1 MDPSRPHGP
10 PTYEHRLGGG
20 RGDEA
25 CRLGR
30 VHADERAALPTR
42 RDRHVSA
49 DPEREPSRP
58 PGVVQHSYTAPGS
71 GHRILEL
78 DSFYEM
84 EVNGVTLVDWVDALI
99 AGEPLD
105 DVHCEQCETA

>member
-1 MDPSRPHGP
+1 
-10 PTYEHRLGGG
+10 
-20 RGDEA
+20 
-25 CRLGR
+25 
-30 VHADERAALPTR
+30 
-42 RDRHVSA
+42 
-49 DPEREPSRP
+49 
-58 PGVVQHSYTAPGS
+58 
-71 GHRILEL
+71 L